1 LLLSAQFAA
10 VNLPACHRTAT
21 RLPYRDSEEPGSVLG
36 MSEGRGWPWRL
47 GASALVVGGVPV
59 ALFLAFGV
67 LGLLPAGAALAG
79 AGLSALAALA
89 VASLWLG
96 NLSRLA
102 ALLRAASEGRGEVPP
117 GPPMLPALREV
128 ADAASRL
135 ARSLDERS
143 ALVGRLRRADAA
155 ILESLPDP
163 LLVLA
168 EDRLALRANRAARQL
183 FGVTAGDAR
192 VVSGDTGALLRHPAL
207 AGAVDRAFAEGSAQT
222 VDLVLPVP
230 VARELVAQVIPL
242 DPPLADGGRLVV
254 QLSDRTR
261 ERAVERMRAD
271 FVANASHELRTPLA
285 SLIGFIETLRGPAE
299 DDADAR
305 RRFLGIM
312 AEQSE
317 RMRRLIDDLLGLS
330 RIELAEHQAPVGRVG
345 LAALAA
351 SEAEAMGPILASR
364 GVQLDLSLDEA
375 AVAAPADLEQL
386 AQVLRNLLENA
397 VRHGR
402 ADGRVKLAVRRVVD
416 GTPGQKA
423 GVVLEVTDDGPG
435 IPRQHIPRLTERFY
449 RVDKGRSRSA
459 GGTGLGLAIVK
470 HIVNRHRGQL
480 SIESEEGQG
489 ACFRV
494 WLPGG

>member
-1 LLLSAQFAA
+1 M
-10 VNLPACHRTAT
+10 T
-21 RLPYRDSEEPGSVLG
+21 EG
-36 MSEGRGWPWRL
+36 MGWPGFGRVV
-47 GASALVVGGVPV
+47 ASALMVGGVPV
-59 ALFLAFGV
+59 AVFLVMAAMGV
-67 LGLLPAGAALAG
+67 LAPGAAWVGAGATAA
-79 AGLSALAALA
+79 AALL
-89 VASLWLG
+89 VAWMWVG
-96 NLSRLA
+96 NLARLA
-102 ALLRAASEGRGEVPP
+102 AVLRAAAEGRGEVPP
-117 GPPMLPALREV
+117 GPPLLPALREV
-128 ADAASRL
+128 AEATARV

-168 EDRLALRANRAARQL
+168 EDRMALRANAAARQL
-183 FGVTAGDAR
+183 FGVASGDAR
-192 VVSGDTGALLRHPAL
+192 PVSGDTGALLRHPAL
-207 AGAVDRAFAEGSAQT
+207 AGAVDRALTEGTAQT

-230 VARELVAQVIPL
+230 VARELVAQAIPL
-242 DPPLADGGRLVV
+242 DPPLADGGRVVV

-330 RIELAEHQAPVGRVG
+330 RIELSEHQPPQGRVM
-345 LAALAA
+345 LASLAA
-351 SEAEAMGPILASR
+351 SEAEAMGPILATR
-364 GVQLDLSLDEA
+364 DVQLELALDDA
-375 AVAAPADLEQL
+375 AVATPADGEQL

-402 ADGRVKLAVRRVVD
+402 AGGVVQLAVRQVQAGGGAAR
-416 GTPGQKA
+416 PG
-423 GVVLEVTDDGPG
+423 VMLEVADDGPG
-435 IPRQHIPRLTERFY
+435 IPREHIPRLTERFY

-470 HIVNRHRGQL
+470 HIINRHRGQL
-480 SIESEEGQG
+480 TIESEEGRG
-489 ACFRV
+489 AVFRV
-494 WLPGG
+494 WLPGGA

>member
-1 LLLSAQFAA
+1 MTEAK
-10 VNLPACHRTAT
+10 
-21 RLPYRDSEEPGSVLG
+21 
-36 MSEGRGWPWRL
+36 GWPLL
-47 GASALVVGGVPV
+47 GRVVASALMVGGVPV
-59 ALFLAFGV
+59 VVFLSLAATGV
-67 LGLLPAGAALAG
+67 LAPGLALAG
-79 AGLSALAALA
+79 AAATVVAALL
-89 VASLWLG
+89 VAWMWVG

-102 ALLRAASEGRGEVPP
+102 AVLRAASEGRGEVPP
-117 GPPMLPALREV
+117 GPPLLPALREV
-128 ADAASRL
+128 AEATARV

-168 EDRLALRANRAARQL
+168 EDRMALRANAAARQL
-183 FGVTAGDAR
+183 FGVAGDAR
-192 VVSGDTGALLRHPAL
+192 PLSGDTGALLRHPAL
-207 AGAVDRAFAEGSAQT
+207 AGAVDRALAEGTAQT

-242 DPPLADGGRLVV
+242 DPPLADGGRMVV

-330 RIELAEHQAPVGRVG
+330 RIELSEHQPPQGRVM

-351 SEAEAMGPILASR
+351 AEAEAMGPILAKR
-364 GVQLDLSLDEA
+364 DVRLELALDEA
-375 AVAAPADLEQL
+375 AMATPADMEQL
-386 AQVLRNLLENA
+386 AQVVRNLLENA

-402 ADGRVKLAVRRVVD
+402 AGGVVQLTVHQVE
-416 GTPGQKA
+416 GGAGAARP
-423 GVVLEVTDDGPG
+423 GVVLEVADDGPG
-435 IPRQHIPRLTERFY
+435 IPREHIPRLTERFY

-470 HIVNRHRGQL
+470 HIINRHRGQL
-480 SIESEEGQG
+480 TIESEEGRG
-489 ACFRV
+489 ATFRV
-494 WLPGG
+494 WLPGGA